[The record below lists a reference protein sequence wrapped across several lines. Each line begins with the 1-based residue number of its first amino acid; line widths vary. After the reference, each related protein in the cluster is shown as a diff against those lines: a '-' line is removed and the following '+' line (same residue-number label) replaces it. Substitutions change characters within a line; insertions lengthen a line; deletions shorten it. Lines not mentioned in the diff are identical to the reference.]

1 MIEPRRGAGHS
12 AGASCVGVAALQAG
26 HHRADR
32 RRHEARTSLRRSRI
46 RERETFHRRD
56 YRTRGAV
63 RIACSRWFR
72 LSLFPG
78 GHRCCE
84 RPAFFLPGV
93 DFCDAAAYRR
103 YRVTRPSI
111 FHLRPRARAQSR
123 PRYSTSQR
131 TRRRHPR
138 LRSSP
143 AAGFWGVFQHV
154 VGVTSALCSY
164 AGGTA
169 DTAHYEMV
177 GTNTT
182 GHVESVRVTFRP
194 PSHKV
199 WPHPAD
205 LFSVAHNPT
214 ELNHQGPDLEI
225 Q

>member
-1 MIEPRRGAGHS
+1 
-12 AGASCVGVAALQAG
+12 VAALQAG

-56 YRTRGAV
+56 YLTRGAV

-111 FHLRPRARAQSR
+111 CGRERALNPVPDTLRASEPAGDIRGRD
-123 PRYSTSQR
+123 P
-131 TRRRHPR
+131 RRR
-138 LRSSP
+138 LASGASFSMSWASP
-143 AAGFWGVFQHV
+143 VP
-154 VGVTSALCSY
+154 SAVMPV
-164 AGGTA
+164 AA

-194 PSHKV
+194 PSHQV

-214 ELNHQGPDLEI
+214 ELNHQGPDLGI